1 MATTPMVSGREL
13 SNPPSDGISNI
24 RFSNHSDNLLV
35 SSWDKVRTTLHFHF
49 SSFYIF
55 IYNFNFNFNSRQC
68 VSTMQPQMC
77 LKENSFTADPFLT
90 VASTTTLLDSVPP
103 PITLSGG
110 QFTNPFS
117 LQIHFLF
124 LVFPLI
130 SSLYFTAS
138 FSPLARRIFWESMML
153 PFVVLSTLM
162 PQVGFLL
169 LSFCYTNFIY

>member
-1 MATTPMVSGREL
+1 
-13 SNPPSDGISNI
+13 
-24 RFSNHSDNLLV
+24 
-35 SSWDKVRTTLHFHF
+35 
-49 SSFYIF
+49 
-55 IYNFNFNFNSRQC
+55 
-68 VSTMQPQMC
+68 MQPQMC

-110 QFTNPFS
+110 QSLFFSSDPF
-117 LQIHFLF
+117 FCLF
-124 LVFPLI
+124 VLFPLI

-162 PQVGFLL
+162 PQVAFLL
-169 LSFCYTNFIY
+169 LLFAMQILFISNN

>member
-1 MATTPMVSGREL
+1 
-13 SNPPSDGISNI
+13 
-24 RFSNHSDNLLV
+24 
-35 SSWDKVRTTLHFHF
+35 
-49 SSFYIF
+49 
-55 IYNFNFNFNSRQC
+55 
-68 VSTMQPQMC
+68 MQPQMC

-162 PQVGFLL
+162 PQVAFLL
-169 LSFCYTNFIY
+169 LLFAMQILFISNN